1 MLSQN
6 TIQTIAKKLQTTQL
20 NIRREYVQH
29 LFLSYLYKED
39 QADNLLF
46 KGGTAFR
53 IIYNSPRFSE
63 DLDFSTSIRDIQQ
76 IENMIGAALEEIERE
91 GVQTEI
97 VESKK
102 TTGGYLGIAAFRLQE
117 DVLDVQLEISQR
129 KDVKKGEL
137 VTIVGDFIPSY
148 TIVRLSQQQ
157 LIAEKMRALQT
168 RKKPRDYYDL
178 YFILRAGLLAPKER
192 QVLKQIIKTIPSVD
206 INFKHELEKFLPH
219 SHFPI
224 IKDFKKILIQEIS
237 RYV

>member
-129 KDVKKGEL
+129 KDVKIHPE
-137 VTIVGDFIPSY
+137 
-148 TIVRLSQQQ
+148 
-157 LIAEKMRALQT
+157 
-168 RKKPRDYYDL
+168 
-178 YFILRAGLLAPKER
+178 
-192 QVLKQIIKTIPSVD
+192 IIS
-206 INFKHELEKFLPH
+206 
-219 SHFPI
+219 
-224 IKDFKKILIQEIS
+224 
-237 RYV
+237 